1 MRTAVLRQIDF
12 RKDGIFGQM
21 MTEELNEICKTL
33 EHGYVSERGEI
44 VSKIKPG
51 VYTCKLEWS
60 ERFKMDLYELKA
72 VPGHDEIKIHAA
84 NIDDQLE
91 GCIAPGMNYGEWNDG
106 SRCVTQSKKALKKF
120 MESMG
125 GDKEIRLVVESMNSG
140 GTKKA
145 RDFDKQL
152 YNSQKLV
159 TKAKLLHDAFCNSVH
174 QVWNRVLL
182 CFWVAPSERVSKLM
196 HDQARESH

>member
-1 MRTAVLRQIDF
+1 MRTVVLRQIDF
-12 RKDGIFGQM
+12 RVDGIFGQL
-21 MTEELNEICKTL
+21 MTEELNEICKSL
-33 EHGYVSERGEI
+33 EHGYVNARGEI

-60 ERFKMDLYELKA
+60 ERFQMNLYELKD
-72 VPGHDEIKIHAA
+72 VPGHTEIKIHAA

-120 MESMG
+120 MEAMG
-125 GDKEIRLVVESMNSG
+125 GDKEIKLIVESMNSG
-140 GTKKA
+140 GTKLAKE
-145 RDFDKQL
+145 FDRKL

-159 TKAKLLHDAFCNSVH
+159 TKPKLISHDSVDSVH
-174 QVWNRVLL
+174 PITN
-182 CFWVAPSERVSKLM
+182 
-196 HDQARESH
+196 